1 MLMAVGRGRCALEFA
16 DENAIGIDGSEARR
30 IAPMCRSS
38 LASRSVRLG
47 GHFQRQSRPISSHHH
62 SLPLLTVVNDNH
74 GFPCMLFG
82 HEGVESMLMTKLVL
96 AAAIAFAETSTTAA
110 AQTPERVPLL
120 RDTAG
125 GNTIAIYY
133 KENVYDPADQKI
145 GQILDLVIKKDG
157 AVPAAIVSVGGFL
170 GLASKYVAIRSLRCR
185 SRRRSASRT
194 SSWIR
199 TRSC

>member
-1 MLMAVGRGRCALEFA
+1 MAVGRVRCALEFA

-47 GHFQRQSRPISSHHH
+47 GHFQRQSRPISPHHH

-96 AAAIAFAETSTTAA
+96 AAAIAFAISTTAA
-110 AQTPERVPLL
+110 AQTPEGVPLL
-120 RDTAG
+120 KTLPADGT
-125 GNTIAIYY
+125 TIANLLQA
-133 KENVYDPADQKI
+133 KR
-145 GQILDLVIKKDG
+145 L
-157 AVPAAIVSVGGFL
+157 
-170 GLASKYVAIRSLRCR
+170 RSG
-185 SRRRSASRT
+185 
-194 SSWIR
+194 
-199 TRSC
+199 